1 MKRTFALV
9 GNQNCGKTTLFNAL
23 TGSNA
28 HVGNFP
34 GVTVDKKEGPI
45 KGHENI
51 NLVDLPGIYSL
62 SPYTSEEIVTRD
74 FLMEEKPDLIINIID
89 ASNIERN
96 LYLTLQLLE
105 LNIPMV
111 IALSMMD
118 EVIACGNS
126 IDIDTIS
133 KRLNVECIPIQATKN
148 QGTEELIA
156 VATDL
161 LEENA
166 YRGKIDFCSGYIHKA
181 IHSISHII
189 EANAEEKN
197 LPVRFC
203 VSKIVEGDS
212 LMEDKLELSDADK
225 DIIMHIVD
233 EMEKDVGLDRAAAI
247 AEMRY
252 DFIENLCSD
261 TVHKV
266 SHTKEHI
273 KSVKID
279 NFLTNKYFAIP
290 IFILIMGAIFYLTFG
305 VIGAFLSDAFELLLE
320 HIKVLLRGGL
330 TTLQINPTL
339 RSLIID
345 GAYNGISSVLSFLPI
360 IVTLFFFLSLLEDS
374 GYMAR
379 IAFIMDKPLR
389 KIGLSGKSF
398 VPMLIGFGC
407 SVPGI
412 MATRTLTSSRDR
424 KMTVLLTPFM
434 SCSAKLPIYTVFAA
448 AFFGDNLPLVMICF
462 YLLGILT
469 AVFSGFLLKN
479 TIYKGESMPFVM
491 ELPPYRLPSIKS
503 LTRLSYEKAKD
514 FVTRAFTIIFVA
526 SVLIWLLENFDF
538 RFNMVDNPS
547 SSILASI
554 GNYLAIIFKPLGFGD
569 WKFVTSLIAGFS
581 AKEVVVS
588 TLAVLTGST
597 LNTLPQVLSTML
609 SLPAAISFLT
619 FTLLYMPCAAAFAAA
634 KREIGSF
641 KGAVLT
647 AMYQTGIA
655 YVIALIVYNIA
666 KLIL

>member
-1 MKRTFALV
+1 MERTFALV

-126 IDIDTIS
+126 IDIDEIS
-133 KRLNVECIPIQATKN
+133 KRLNVDCIPIQAAKN

-156 VATDL
+156 VAIDL
-161 LEENA
+161 IEENA

-189 EANAEEKN
+189 EANAQAKK

-212 LMEDKLELSDADK
+212 LIEDKLELNDADK

-233 EMEKDVGLDRAAAI
+233 EMEADVGLDRAAAI

-252 DFIENLCSD
+252 DFIEEVCKD

-273 KSVKID
+273 QSVKID
-279 NFLTNKYFAIP
+279 NFLTNKYFALP

-305 VIGAFLSDAFELLLE
+305 LIGAFLSDAFELLLE
-320 HIKVLLRGGL
+320 NIKMLLSTGL
-330 TTLQINPTL
+330 TSLQINPSI

-407 SVPGI
+407 SV
-412 MATRTLTSSRDR
+412 
-424 KMTVLLTPFM
+424 
-434 SCSAKLPIYTVFAA
+434 
-448 AFFGDNLPLVMICF
+448 
-462 YLLGILT
+462 
-469 AVFSGFLLKN
+469 
-479 TIYKGESMPFVM
+479 
-491 ELPPYRLPSIKS
+491 
-503 LTRLSYEKAKD
+503 
-514 FVTRAFTIIFVA
+514 
-526 SVLIWLLENFDF
+526 LE
-538 RFNMVDNPS
+538 
-547 SSILASI
+547 
-554 GNYLAIIFKPLGFGD
+554 
-569 WKFVTSLIAGFS
+569 
-581 AKEVVVS
+581 
-588 TLAVLTGST
+588 
-597 LNTLPQVLSTML
+597 
-609 SLPAAISFLT
+609 
-619 FTLLYMPCAAAFAAA
+619 
-634 KREIGSF
+634 
-641 KGAVLT
+641 
-647 AMYQTGIA
+647 
-655 YVIALIVYNIA
+655 
-666 KLIL
+666 

>member
-1 MKRTFALV
+1 MEKTFALV

-62 SPYTSEEIVTRD
+62 SPYTSEEVVTRD
-74 FLMEEKPDLIINIID
+74 FLMKDKPDLIINIID
-89 ASNIERN
+89 ATNIERN

-126 IDIDTIS
+126 IDIDKIADT
-133 KRLNVECIPIQATKN
+133 LNVDCIPIQAAKN
-148 QGTEELIA
+148 QGTEELVA
-156 VATDL
+156 VAEDL
-161 LEENA
+161 ITENSF
-166 YRGKIDFCSGYIHKA
+166 RGKIDFCSGYIHKA

-189 EANAEEKN
+189 EANAEEKH

-203 VSKIVEGDS
+203 VSKIVEGDT
-212 LMEDKLELSDADK
+212 LLEEQLELSEADK
-225 DIIMHIVD
+225 DIIGHIVE
-233 EMEKDVGLDRAAAI
+233 EMEDSVGLDREAAI

-252 DFIENLCSD
+252 EYIETLCKDS
-261 TVHKV
+261 VHKV
-266 SHTKEHI
+266 AHTKEHI
-273 KSVKID
+273 QSVKID
-279 NFLTNKYFAIP
+279 TVLTNKYFALP

-320 HIKVLLRGGL
+320 QFKIALDMGL
-330 TTLQINPTL
+330 TALKINPTL
-339 RSLIID
+339 HSLVTD
-345 GAYNGISSVLSFLPI
+345 GIYSGVSIVLSFLPI

-389 KIGLSGKSF
+389 RIGLSGKSF

-412 MATRTLTSSRDR
+412 MATRTLNSSRDR

-448 AFFGDNLPLVMICF
+448 AFFNDNLPLVMICF
-462 YLLGILT
+462 YLLGIFT
-469 AVFSGFLLKN
+469 AILSGFLLKN
-479 TIYKGESMPFVM
+479 SIFKGEAMPFVM

-514 FVTRAFTIIFVA
+514 FITKAFTIIFVA
-526 SVLIWLLENFDF
+526 SVLIWFLENFDF
-538 RFNMVDNPS
+538 RFNMVANPAS
-547 SSILASI
+547 SMLASI
-554 GNYLAIIFKPLGFGD
+554 GTHLAVIFKPLGFGE
-569 WKFVTSLIAGFS
+569 WKFVTALIAGFS

-588 TLAVLTGST
+588 TLAILTGST
-597 LNTLPQVLSTML
+597 LNTLPAVLSSML
-609 SLPAAISFLT
+609 TLPAAISFLT

-641 KGAVLT
+641 KGAVFT

-655 YVIALIVYNIA
+655 YVMAFIVYNVA

>member
-1 MKRTFALV
+1 MKKTFALV

-34 GVTVDKKEGPI
+34 GVTVDKKEGLI
-45 KGHENI
+45 KGHEDI

-89 ASNIERN
+89 ATNIERN

-105 LNIPMV
+105 LNIPIV

-118 EVIACGNS
+118 EVIDCGNS
-126 IDIDTIS
+126 IDIDKIS
-133 KRLNVECIPIQATKN
+133 SRLNVKCIPIQAAKK
-148 QGTEELIA
+148 QGTEELVDIA
-156 VATDL
+156 
-161 LEENA
+161 EEIIRKNDF
-166 YRGKIDFCSGYIHKA
+166 RGKIDFCSGYIHKA

-189 EANAEEKN
+189 EANAEEKG

-203 VSKIVEGDS
+203 VSKIVEGDT
-212 LMEDKLELSDADK
+212 LLEEKLELNEADR
-225 DIIMHIVD
+225 DIIGHIVD
-233 EMEKDVGLDRAAAI
+233 EMEDSVGLDREAAI

-252 DFIENLCSD
+252 DYIEDLCRES
-261 TVHKV
+261 VHKIA
-266 SHTKEHI
+266 HTKEHV

-279 NFLTNKYFAIP
+279 TVLTNKYFAIP

-320 HIKVLLRGGL
+320 NFKIIINGLLVSFK
-330 TTLQINPTL
+330 INPAL
-339 RSLIID
+339 HSLIID
-345 GAYNGISSVLSFLPI
+345 GIYNGVSIVLSFLPI

-389 KIGLSGKSF
+389 RIGLSGKSF

-412 MATRTLTSSRDR
+412 MATRTLNSSRDR

-448 AFFGDNLPLVMICF
+448 AFFNDNLPLVMICL

-469 AVFSGFLLKN
+469 AVISGIILKN
-479 TIYKGESMPFVM
+479 SFFKGESMPFVM
-491 ELPPYRLPSIKS
+491 ELPPYRLPSLKS

-514 FVTRAFTIIFVA
+514 FITKAFTIIFVA
-526 SVLIWLLENFDF
+526 SILIWVLENFDF
-538 RFNMVDNPS
+538 RFNMVDSPS
-547 SSILASI
+547 SSMLAAI
-554 GNYLAIIFKPLGFGD
+554 GNYLAVIFKPLGFGD

-588 TLAVLTGST
+588 TLAILTGTT
-597 LNTLPQVLSTML
+597 LN
-609 SLPAAISFLT
+609 SLP
-619 FTLLYMPCAAAFAAA
+619 
-634 KREIGSF
+634 
-641 KGAVLT
+641 
-647 AMYQTGIA
+647 
-655 YVIALIVYNIA
+655 
-666 KLIL
+666 